1 MGKITGFMDYPRRTS
16 TDAEPLARLENFN
29 EFHTWL
35 PREEQQTRPA
45 AAWTAAC
52 PSASRG

>member
-29 EFHTWL
+29 EFHI
-35 PREEQQTRPA
+35 
-45 AAWTAAC
+45 
-52 PSASRG
+52 